1 MLYGKFTEEQVIQ
14 IIKMYN
20 CNTKVYSYKDIAEVM
35 GCKYSQVGSLIYCIK
50 VSTKTKYKKYLKFKS
65 MVKWQN
71 CRTDVNNNPIY
82 ITSVGHYCPPCASW
96 DKTEHKR
103 YGKKVETTDFGG
115 KK

>member
-1 MLYGKFTEEQVIQ
+1 MLYGKFTEEQVIK

-20 CNTKVYSYKDIAEVM
+20 CCSKVYSYKDIADVM

-50 VSTKTKYKKYLKFKS
+50 VSTKTKYKKYLKFKH

-82 ITSVGHYCPPCASW
+82 ITSVDRYFPSTTLW
-96 DKTEHKR
+96 NETERKR
-103 YGKKVETTDFGG
+103 YGKKVKTINVRG

>member
-1 MLYGKFTEEQVIQ
+1 MLYGKFTEEQVIE

-20 CNTKVYSYKDIAEVM
+20 CSTKVYSYKDIADAM

-50 VSTKTKYKKYLKFKS
+50 VSTKTKYKKYLKFKP

-82 ITSVGHYCPPCASW
+82 ITSVDRYFPSTTLW
-96 DKTEHKR
+96 NETERKR
-103 YGKKVETTDFGG
+103 YGKKVKTINVGG